1 MENYWKTKQARG
13 IETNRSG
20 CTDGVPLPDF
30 LTPASN
36 QPGGGGA
43 DLAGG
48 MRPSSSPASSILSSS
63 QPGGPRALSSGRD

>member
-1 MENYWKTKQARG
+1 MENYWKTKQARV

-30 LTPASN
+30 LTPTSN

-63 QPGGPRALSSGRD
+63 RQGGPRALSSGRD